1 MQNKCRLMRRESRKS
16 ERGQS
21 FMELAISIVFLL
33 ILLSVIIDLGWA
45 FYSMTALRDTAQE
58 AASYGVMCPDE
69 SRIRERL
76 RLSTSAPL
84 NASDIDNG
92 NVNVIFLRPGT
103 GGAPPTQVGNPKHGD
118 IVRVEVEIE
127 HNILVPFIG
136 AVINRYTYPLKVDV
150 SDTIMVDK
158 CPGPT

>member
-1 MQNKCRLMRRESRKS
+1 MQKKCRYLRRDLQEG

-21 FMELAISIVFLL
+21 FMELAISMVFLL
-33 ILLSVIIDLGWA
+33 VLLSAIIDLGWA

-58 AASYGVMCPDE
+58 AASYGVMCPD
-69 SRIRERL
+69 RDKILERL

-92 NVNVIFLRPGT
+92 NVNVVFLRPGVT
-103 GGAPPTQVGNPKHGD
+103 DPVTDPKHGD

-127 HNILVPFIG
+127 HTIMVPFLG